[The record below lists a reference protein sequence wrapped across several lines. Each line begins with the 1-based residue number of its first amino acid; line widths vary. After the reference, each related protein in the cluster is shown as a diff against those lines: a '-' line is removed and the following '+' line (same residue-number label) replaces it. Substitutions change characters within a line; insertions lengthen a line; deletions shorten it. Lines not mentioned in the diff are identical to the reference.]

1 LSIEDNARPA
11 YSQYLC
17 AEYKNHGPMKH
28 YLAKLEET
36 VRSRWTQKALC
47 DYKGDDYTY
56 ADVARN
62 IEEFRLFLA
71 AAGIESG
78 AKVALCG
85 RNSARW
91 AMTFWGVNV
100 GGCVA
105 VPLLA
110 DFHPDSIA
118 ALVTHSDSIL
128 LFTDKDIW
136 ERLSPDDMP
145 KLRAAVNIRDGEL
158 LWYRDEDLAEAWEA
172 RTEAF
177 RLRFPE
183 GLAPSQVSYHTYD
196 GGELAIINYTSG
208 TTGNPKGVML
218 TYGALSDTDDFSN
231 SHFPN
236 HPGETIVSMLP
247 LAHMYGLAI
256 EFIHPNIDGVTV
268 YFLGK
273 TPSPTTLLGAMR
285 EVRPY
290 MVVTVPLVMEKIY
303 ASAIKP
309 ALDKR
314 KGLLAVPG
322 LNRLIYK
329 AVRKQ
334 VCGAFGG
341 RVRCFIMGG
350 AALRPEVERCFRKM
364 RLPYMVGY
372 GMTEACPLLGWE
384 WWTDFVPGSC
394 GKPVHEIRI
403 DSDDPAHIA
412 GEIQA
417 RGANMTIGYYK
428 NPEADAA
435 AFTEDGW
442 FRTGDLGLMDEDG
455 NIFIRGRL
463 KSMILNSSGQNIYP
477 EELEAVLAGCPYVA
491 ESLVLDRGGKI
502 VALVY
507 PELPDGTDREAEYDI
522 PERIRSQANRSLPSY
537 SQIAKVELVDRPF
550 EKTPKMSIKRYLYK

>member
-1 LSIEDNARPA
+1 
-11 YSQYLC
+11 
-17 AEYKNHGPMKH
+17 MKH
-28 YLAKLEET
+28 YLTKLTET
-36 VRSRWTQKALC
+36 VRSCWTQKALC
-47 DYKGDDYTY
+47 DYGGDEFTY
-56 ADVARN
+56 ADVAQG
-62 IEEFRLFLA
+62 IEEFRLFLSN
-71 AAGIESG
+71 AGI
-78 AKVALCG
+78 AKGEKLAICG
-85 RNSARW
+85 RNCARW
-91 AMTFWGVNV
+91 AMTFWGINTY
-100 GGCVA
+100 GCVA

-110 DFHPDSIA
+110 EFHPDSIA
-118 ALVTHSDSIL
+118 ALVSHSDSVM
-128 LFTDKDIW
+128 LFTDKEIW
-136 ERLSPDDMP
+136 E
-145 KLRAAVNIRDGEL
+145 KLRSEEMPALKAVVNIRDGKL
-158 LWYRDEDLAEAWEA
+158 LWFRDENLAKAWQS

-177 RLRFPE
+177 RLRFPG
-183 GLAPSQVSYHTYD
+183 GLNPSQVLYPEHCSD
-196 GGELAIINYTSG
+196 NVAIINYTSG

-236 HPGETIVSMLP
+236 RPGETVVSMLP

-273 TPSPTTLLGAMR
+273 TPSPTMLLKAMQ

-303 ASAIKP
+303 ASSLKP
-309 ALDKR
+309 ALEKMR
-314 KGLLAVPG
+314 GLIAVPG
-322 LNRLIYK
+322 VNRLIYR
-329 AVRKQ
+329 AVRRKT
-334 VCGAFGG
+334 CNAFGG

-350 AALRPEVERCFRKM
+350 AALRPEVERSFRKLK
-364 RLPYMVGY
+364 LPYMVGY

-428 NPEADAA
+428 NPKADAE
-435 AFTEDGW
+435 AFTKDGW
-442 FRTGDLGLMDEDG
+442 FRTGDLGLMDNDG

-477 EELEAVLAGCPYVA
+477 EELEAVLAGCTYVA
-491 ESLVLDRGGKI
+491 ESLVVDRGGKI

-507 PELPDGTDREAEYDI
+507 PNLSEGLGMEVEYDI
-522 PERIRSQANRSLPSY
+522 PESIRSQANKSLPAY
-537 SQIAKVELVDRPF
+537 SQIAKVELVNCPF
-550 EKTPKMSIKRYLYK
+550 EKTPKMNVKRYLYR